1 MAKGL
6 CLPVGMAGNIG
17 IRVSRVC
24 LRNHVEPGAA
34 PTHQAQATEEIGK
47 VTIWEL
53 LGASFLP
60 RVCSPPKTKKPIG
73 RVARRLTRYYTTLAG
88 SGRFR
93 QYITILWRLMTGV
106 RCRGE
111 LSGEPGYLSV
121 ARRASDTRLPGRSP
135 RMSGVVFYASR
146 GRIGG
151 CQDHWI
157 YWPLRRRFAGYVTQE
172 TGRYSAPC
180 QN

>member
-53 LGASFLP
+53 LGGSFFP
-60 RVCSPPKTKKPIG
+60 EY
-73 RVARRLTRYYTTLAG
+73 ARRLK
-88 SGRFR
+88 
-93 QYITILWRLMTGV
+93 
-106 RCRGE
+106 
-111 LSGEPGYLSV
+111 
-121 ARRASDTRLPGRSP
+121 P
-135 RMSGVVFYASR
+135 RNR
-146 GRIGG
+146 
-151 CQDHWI
+151 
-157 YWPLRRRFAGYVTQE
+157 
-172 TGRYSAPC
+172 
-180 QN
+180 